1 MCTYVLLLFLSL
13 CLDTSML
20 IGKIDDRDYLG
31 VVLNSSIHVQS
42 KLNLVKLGWQYLNWY
57 GHRLAPKNV

>member
-31 VVLNSSIHVQS
+31 VVLNSSTHVQS
-42 KLNLVKLGWQYLNWY
+42 KLNLVKTGW
-57 GHRLAPKNV
+57 